1 MMMRPDRGFTLVE
14 VLVALVIMAS
24 GVMMLSAS
32 IGGSANGYGRI
43 DEKTR
48 AWMVAA
54 DKLVELQVYQQF
66 PAVGTS
72 DDRIER
78 FGRDW
83 RVRVT
88 VSNGPFPDTRRVDID
103 VGPEE
108 GFGAEDVIF
117 WTQSSLLGKPYEST
131 ASSSGAGSG
140 GSGSGGGSGGGGSG
154 TGGVPGAGAVGGGS
168 P

>member
-1 MMMRPDRGFTLVE
+1 MTRRSSHGFTLVE

-32 IGGSANGYGRI
+32 IGGSANGYARI
-43 DEKTR
+43 DDKTR

-66 PAVGTS
+66 PSVGTR
-72 DDRIER
+72 DDRVER

-83 RVRVT
+83 RVRTT

-103 VGPEE
+103 VGPEA
-108 GFGAEDVIF
+108 GFAEDEAIY
-117 WTQSSLLGKPYEST
+117 WTQSSLIGKPYESGNAGEDSEG
-131 ASSSGAGSG
+131 AS
-140 GSGSGGGSGGGGSG
+140 
-154 TGGVPGAGAVGGGS
+154 P
-168 P
+168 